1 MVSLSIKRQS
11 SQRNHPVK
19 APKMGHL
26 YTEAFGGHPLL
37 LTFLRP
43 IPCAGTSMAGGAAE
57 GGHGDW
63 WQFVSGVNKRPKK
76 RSPWGAFPL
85 TCDSI

>member
-1 MVSLSIKRQS
+1 
-11 SQRNHPVK
+11 
-19 APKMGHL
+19 
-26 YTEAFGGHPLL
+26 
-37 LTFLRP
+37 
-43 IPCAGTSMAGGAAE
+43 MAGGAAE